1 MPAALDPDP
10 ETPAAI
16 RPFVHEIVE
25 AACVAF
31 GIGRNEVMS
40 DRRDRAAT
48 RARQAAMF
56 LAKEMTPLS
65 LPQIGRLLNRDHTTV
80 IHAARVM
87 PQLIADDGL
96 LAAKV
101 RRTRRLAALRATV
114 RSFRA

>member
-1 MPAALDPDP
+1 MPAALDQEP

-31 GIGRNEVMS
+31 DISLRDVMS
-40 DRRDRAAT
+40 ERRDRVAA

-80 IHAARVM
+80 IHAARVI
-87 PQLIADDGL
+87 PLLIADDGL

-114 RSFRA
+114 RRQRP